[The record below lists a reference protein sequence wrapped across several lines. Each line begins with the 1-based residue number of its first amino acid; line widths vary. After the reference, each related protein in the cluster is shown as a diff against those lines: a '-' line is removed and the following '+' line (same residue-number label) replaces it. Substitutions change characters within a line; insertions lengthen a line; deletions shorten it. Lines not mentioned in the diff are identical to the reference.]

1 MATVSLDAVK
11 AYARVDGDEEDALL
25 ESLTNAAEEYLSNA
39 GIDPGLSAPALY
51 QLAVCGI
58 VLHWYEQRNIA
69 TGAAPTDVRRCPA
82 HASERWRTGQ
92 TDYHCP

>member
-1 MATVSLDAVK
+1 MATVSLEAVK
-11 AYARVDGDEEDALL
+11 AYARIDGDEEDALL
-25 ESLTNAAEEYLSNA
+25 DSLTNAAEEYLANA

-69 TGAAPTDVRRCPA
+69 TGAAPTDFPVGIRLTINQLKHTCQLN
-82 HASERWRTGQ
+82 SL
-92 TDYHCP
+92 

>member
-1 MATVSLDAVK
+1 MATVSLETVK
-11 AYARVDGDEEDALL
+11 AYARIDGDEEDALL
-25 ESLTNAAEEYLSNA
+25 KSLTNAAEEYLTNA

-69 TGAAPTDVRRCPA
+69 TGAAPTDFPVGIRLTINQLKHTCQLN
-82 HASERWRTGQ
+82 SL
-92 TDYHCP
+92 

>member
-1 MATVSLDAVK
+1 MATVSLETVK
-11 AYARVDGDEEDALL
+11 AYARIDGDEEDALL
-25 ESLTNAAEEYLSNA
+25 ENLTNAAEEYLANA

-69 TGAAPTDVRRCPA
+69 TGAAPTDFPVGIRLTINQLKHTCQLN
-82 HASERWRTGQ
+82 SL
-92 TDYHCP
+92 

>member
-25 ESLTNAAEEYLSNA
+25 ESLTNAAEEYLTNA

-69 TGAAPTDVRRCPA
+69 TGAAPTDFPVGIRLTINQLKHTCQLN
-82 HASERWRTGQ
+82 SL
-92 TDYHCP
+92 

>member
-1 MATVSLDAVK
+1 MDTVSLETVK
-11 AYARVDGDEEDALL
+11 AYARIDGDEEDALL
-25 ESLTNAAEEYLSNA
+25 ENLTNAAEEYLTNA

-69 TGAAPTDVRRCPA
+69 TGAAPTDFPVGIRLTINQLKHTCQLN
-82 HASERWRTGQ
+82 SL
-92 TDYHCP
+92 

>member
-1 MATVSLDAVK
+1 MATVSLEAVK

-25 ESLTNAAEEYLSNA
+25 DSLTNAAEEYLANA

-69 TGAAPTDVRRCPA
+69 TGAAPTDFPVGIRLTINQLKHTCQLN
-82 HASERWRTGQ
+82 SL
-92 TDYHCP
+92 

>member
-1 MATVSLDAVK
+1 MANVSLDAVK

-25 ESLTNAAEEYLSNA
+25 ESLTNAAEEYLTNA
-39 GIDPGLSAPALY
+39 GIDPGLAPPALY

-69 TGAAPTDVRRCPA
+69 TGAAPTDFPVGIRLTINQLKHTCQLN
-82 HASERWRTGQ
+82 SL
-92 TDYHCP
+92 

>member
-1 MATVSLDAVK
+1 MATVSLETVK
-11 AYARVDGDEEDALL
+11 ACARIDGDEEDALL
-25 ESLTNAAEEYLSNA
+25 KSLTNAAEEYLTNA

-69 TGAAPTDVRRCPA
+69 TGAAPTDFPVGIRLTINQLKHTCQLN
-82 HASERWRTGQ
+82 SL
-92 TDYHCP
+92 

>member
-25 ESLTNAAEEYLSNA
+25 DSLTNAAEEYLANA

-69 TGAAPTDVRRCPA
+69 TGAAPTDFPVGIRLTINQLKHTCQLN
-82 HASERWRTGQ
+82 SL
-92 TDYHCP
+92 

>member
-1 MATVSLDAVK
+1 MATVSLESVK
-11 AYARVDGDEEDALL
+11 AYARVDGNEEDALL
-25 ESLTNAAEEYLSNA
+25 ESLTNAAEEYLTNA

-69 TGAAPTDVRRCPA
+69 TGAAPTDFPVGIRLTINQLKHTCQLN
-82 HASERWRTGQ
+82 SL
-92 TDYHCP
+92 